1 MLCVLGE
8 SGRFLRLGTKASSP
22 THLLYLSKLTGD
34 RSRDVVTISRPPLMV
49 RRLNMKQLRW
59 ALFQLMFWAF
69 ELKLWMDG
77 LPWEQVRIIVAER
90 SKELHG

>member
-1 MLCVLGE
+1 
-8 SGRFLRLGTKASSP
+8 
-22 THLLYLSKLTGD
+22 
-34 RSRDVVTISRPPLMV
+34 MV

-77 LPWEQVRIIVAER
+77 LPWEQVRIIVAQR